1 MINNIR
7 AIQKTYDKVNDCISR
22 LMASHQFQNE
32 NKAFVILRASL
43 KALRDR
49 LTTEEALHLGAQLPA
64 LLRGFYF
71 EGWNLNQ
78 QQAKIRTKEEFIND
92 VRFHLNGHEDI
103 DLDVATPLALK
114 IILDMIDQGEAI
126 EVLHQ
131 LPREI
136 QELCPE

>member
-1 MINNIR
+1 MIHNIR
-7 AIQKTYDKVNDCISR
+7 AIQKTYSKVSDCISR
-22 LMASHQFQNE
+22 LMASHQFQDE
-32 NKAFVILRASL
+32 NKAFVILRATL

-64 LLRGFYF
+64 LLRGFYY

-78 QQAKIRTKEEFIND
+78 QSRIRTKEEFIND

-114 IILDMIDQGEAI
+114 IILDIIDQGEAI

>member
-1 MINNIR
+1 MIHNIR
-7 AIQKTYDKVNDCISR
+7 AIQKTYAKVSECITR
-22 LMASHQFQNE
+22 LMTSHQFQDE
-32 NKAFVILRASL
+32 NKAFVILRATL

-64 LLRGFYF
+64 LLRGFYY
-71 EGWNLNQ
+71 EGWTLNEQ
-78 QQAKIRTKEEFIND
+78 SRIRTKEEFIND

-103 DLDVATPLALK
+103 DLEIATPLALK